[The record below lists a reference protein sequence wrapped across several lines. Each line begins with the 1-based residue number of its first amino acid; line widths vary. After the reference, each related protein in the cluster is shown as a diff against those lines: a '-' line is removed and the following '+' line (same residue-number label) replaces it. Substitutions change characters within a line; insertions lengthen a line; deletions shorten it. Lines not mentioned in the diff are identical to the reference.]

1 MLAHANEMQKL
12 QMDGES
18 QVLRG
23 VISSKRK
30 DTIFPLFFCIF
41 MCFFFLLRFFGP
53 TKFGLVQCAN

>member
-18 QVLRG
+18 QVLQG

-41 MCFFFLLRFFGP
+41 MCVFFFYEILWSDKIWFGP
-53 TKFGLVQCAN
+53 VC